1 MAYAFSNEIVAKMKV
16 AEEASGEDALTLS
29 GVNGQE
35 TDANIIMGGI
45 SILFGIVGWE
55 AGYGQR
61 ILNQDVIETQ

>member
-1 MAYAFSNEIVAKMKV
+1 MAYEFSNEIVAKMKV
-16 AEEASGEDALTLS
+16 AEDASGQDALTLS
-29 GVNGQE
+29 GVNGHE

-61 ILNQDVIETQ
+61 ILNQDVVETQ